1 VSESRSTD
9 PRLRERYGIT
19 KRRFPSW
26 LVSAVLI
33 TLIGGTWLAW
43 SANHFSRPE
52 VRTNLI
58 SFKAIDAKSI
68 EVRYSIKF
76 KTLDKAHQCRLIA
89 HDYGANVVGELM
101 DQFPAGAPSQTR
113 IVQIPTR
120 LLAVNAGIDGCGA
133 L

>member
-1 VSESRSTD
+1 MSESRTND

-19 KRRFPSW
+19 EKRFPSW

-52 VRTNLI
+52 VRANLI

-68 EVRYSIKF
+68 EVRYSITF
-76 KTLDKAHQCRLIA
+76 KTLARAHQCRLIA
-89 HDYGANVVGELM
+89 HDYDAIVVGEVM

>member
-1 VSESRSTD
+1 
-9 PRLRERYGIT
+9 
-19 KRRFPSW
+19 
-26 LVSAVLI
+26 
-33 TLIGGTWLAW
+33 LIGGTWLAW

-52 VRTNLI
+52 VRANLI

-68 EVRYSIKF
+68 EVRYSITF
-76 KTLDKAHQCRLIA
+76 KTLARAHQCRLIA
-89 HDYGANVVGELM
+89 HDYDANVVGELM

>member
-1 VSESRSTD
+1 
-9 PRLRERYGIT
+9 LRERYGIT
-19 KRRFPSW
+19 QKRFPSW

-43 SANHFSRPE
+43 SAIHFSRPE
-52 VRTNLI
+52 VRANLI
-58 SFKAIDAKSI
+58 SFKAIDAKNI
-68 EVRYSIKF
+68 EVRYLVSF
-76 KTLDKAHQCRLIA
+76 KTLTKAHQCRLIA
-89 HDYGANVVGELM
+89 HDYGANVVGEIM

-113 IVQIPTR
+113 IVRIPTR